1 MPIFATLREER
12 SISKEIRSHGDL
24 TQRAERAPRSVSQ
37 RRSPR
42 TGRTAERTSS
52 VPSSWRAHAVSCP
65 NLAASGRAPRCIPGP
80 AAGTSRQGGL
90 YQSELRL
97 ALVGAGHLQ
106 RGRLCLGYRPR
117 TLGGLLA

>member
-42 TGRTAERTSS
+42 SGRPADRASS
-52 VPSSWRAHAVSCP
+52 VPSSRRAHAVSRS
-65 NLAASGRAPRCIPGP
+65 NLAASGRAPRRIPAP
-80 AAGTSRQGGL
+80 PAGTSLQGGL
-90 YQSELRL
+90 HQSELPL
-97 ALVGAGHLQ
+97 ALVGAGHLH
-106 RGRLCLGYRPR
+106 RGSLCLGYRSP
-117 TLGGLLA
+117 TPVALL